1 VNSLTDQQ
9 LLRDYTGHRSET
21 AFAELVRRHVDF
33 VYSAALRMVRDTHL
47 AEDVTQGV
55 FVALAQNAR
64 QLTDHPVLSGWLHR
78 TTQNLAANTV
88 RSEVRR
94 RAREQEA
101 VAMNELLAP
110 EPEAAWEH
118 IAPQLDAAL
127 GELNE
132 PDRDALLLRYFE
144 RKSTREMAQTLGTSE
159 DAAQKRVSRAVERL
173 REFLS
178 KRGVTVG
185 ASGLVIVI
193 SANAVQAAPA
203 GLAVTISAAAI
214 FAGTAVSTSTA
225 IAATKIIAMTTLQ
238 KTVVTATVAVLA
250 GAGIYEARQASQLRG
265 QVQMLQQ
272 QQAPLAGQVQQLQR
286 ERDDATNQLAGLL
299 AENSRLQSNPTQTE
313 LLKLRGEVGVLR
325 QKANNLAQLVR
336 DLQNVGKQNSSA
348 YQTNFFPLGSLQFAG
363 FATPEAA
370 LQSGLWAKIT
380 GNEKVWLDG
389 MAPDMADG
397 AKNKYVQ
404 GKSDDERSRFL
415 ISQTTNWM
423 GGRILNEIP
432 LTDDE
437 VLIPTEVEVLVNG
450 ATNTFTSMEV
460 LKKIAGEWKLF
471 DEYNENGLKPKAP

>member
-1 VNSLTDQQ
+1 
-9 LLRDYTGHRSET
+9 
-21 AFAELVRRHVDF
+21 
-33 VYSAALRMVRDTHL
+33 
-47 AEDVTQGV
+47 
-55 FVALAQNAR
+55 
-64 QLTDHPVLSGWLHR
+64 
-78 TTQNLAANTV
+78 
-88 RSEVRR
+88 
-94 RAREQEA
+94 
-101 VAMNELLAP
+101 
-110 EPEAAWEH
+110 
-118 IAPQLDAAL
+118 
-127 GELNE
+127 
-132 PDRDALLLRYFE
+132 
-144 RKSTREMAQTLGTSE
+144 
-159 DAAQKRVSRAVERL
+159 
-173 REFLS
+173 
-178 KRGVTVG
+178 
-185 ASGLVIVI
+185 
-193 SANAVQAAPA
+193 
-203 GLAVTISAAAI
+203 
-214 FAGTAVSTSTA
+214 
-225 IAATKIIAMTTLQ
+225 
-238 KTVVTATVAVLA
+238 
-250 GAGIYEARQASQLRG
+250 
-265 QVQMLQQ
+265 
-272 QQAPLAGQVQQLQR
+272 
-286 ERDDATNQLAGLL
+286 
-299 AENSRLQSNPTQTE
+299 LQSNPTQTE

>member
-1 VNSLTDQQ
+1 
-9 LLRDYTGHRSET
+9 
-21 AFAELVRRHVDF
+21 
-33 VYSAALRMVRDTHL
+33 
-47 AEDVTQGV
+47 
-55 FVALAQNAR
+55 
-64 QLTDHPVLSGWLHR
+64 
-78 TTQNLAANTV
+78 LAA
-88 RSEVRR
+88 
-94 RAREQEA
+94 
-101 VAMNELLAP
+101 
-110 EPEAAWEH
+110 
-118 IAPQLDAAL
+118 
-127 GELNE
+127 
-132 PDRDALLLRYFE
+132 
-144 RKSTREMAQTLGTSE
+144 
-159 DAAQKRVSRAVERL
+159 
-173 REFLS
+173 
-178 KRGVTVG
+178 
-185 ASGLVIVI
+185 
-193 SANAVQAAPA
+193 
-203 GLAVTISAAAI
+203 TISTAATL
-214 FAGTAVSTSTA
+214 AGTTVVTSATATA
-225 IAATKIIAMTTLQ
+225 IKTIAMTTLQ
-238 KTVVTATVAVLA
+238 KTLITATITAAV
-250 GAGIYEARQASQLRG
+250 GAGIYEARQASTLRS
-265 QVQMLQQ
+265 QNQTLQQ
-272 QQAPLAGQVQQLQR
+272 QQAPLAEQIQQLQR
-286 ERDDATNQLAGLL
+286 ERDNVTKRL
-299 AENSRLQSNPTQTE
+299 AELQAENEQLKSNPTQTE